1 MSENIDKDILLKA
14 VQMTI
19 KELFPHNQ
27 KYFVLHDNTDNN
39 HVHVTIGK
47 TSYDSKNHTRLHID
61 KKKLVKIKKIKMV
74 LQRLLR
80 LIVIL
85 LKLN

>member
-14 VQMTI
+14 VRNTI

-47 TSYDSKNHTRLHID
+47 TSLIF
-61 KKKLVKIKKIKMV
+61 KIINAYILIK
-74 LQRLLR
+74 QNW
-80 LIVIL
+80 
-85 LKLN
+85 LK